1 MAAWTEAELRRIGG
15 ADELEIAPVRPDGTR
30 RAPRPIWVVRAGDDL
45 YVRAAYGAGSGWHR
59 IARASGQARI
69 SAGGVEK
76 DVTVEDADVVML
88 DAVDAAYREKYG
100 SRYASIVESI
110 TDADHRASTLRLMP
124 RT

>member
-1 MAAWTEAELRRIGG
+1 MAAWTEDELRRIGG
-15 ADELEIAPVRPDGTR
+15 ADELEIASVRPDGTQ
-30 RAPRPIWVVRAGDDL
+30 RAPRPIWVVRVGDDL

-76 DVTVEDADVVML
+76 DVTVEDADLGVL
-88 DAVDAAYREKYG
+88 DAVDGAYREKYG
-100 SRYASIVESI
+100 SRYSSIVESI
-110 TDADHRASTLRLMP
+110 TDADHRATTLRLMP